1 MLVRPSLCMDC
12 PAQVIHTKPSLFLFH
27 LDIPGS
33 KNDFWGD
40 DGDFL
45 QETLKMSIEHL
56 LRISLGS
63 VYKFKE
69 ENMMDLKQ
77 T

>member
-1 MLVRPSLCMDC
+1 MISGGMT
-12 PAQVIHTKPSLFLFH
+12 VISY
-27 LDIPGS
+27 LD
-33 KNDFWGD
+33 
-40 DGDFL
+40 
-45 QETLKMSIEHL
+45 TLKMGIEHL

-69 ENMMDLKQ
+69 EENMMDLKQ